1 MLCCGPA
8 SLNLQMLVCKIII
21 KKLPF
26 ALDYLAMPGTTASD
40 YPCGVIVE
48 VPYRQS
54 TSIGIV
60 IQTTASLD
68 VPLHKAKT
76 IKSISRNRIDLTNIE
91 AFYLKFA
98 NYYGASISE
107 LLTMVIP
114 KRLWAM
120 DDVDSPTWCHALP
133 LNPSKESAL
142 TSSAQR
148 LYRRLKQRGC
158 MRYSQMLYE
167 GYKSVTIQQCLDKV
181 AIEAGDDTVRK
192 KILEPPALSDI
203 QKTVF
208 EKIMLA
214 PKGIHYINGVTGS
227 GKTYLYIACARHWI
241 SLGYQV
247 LLLVPE
253 IGLTPQL
260 YKKFETFVHACHI
273 AMLHSALSDH
283 QRAHIWKE
291 CANGDIK
298 LLIGTRSAL
307 FVPMANLAVIIMDE
321 EHDLSYKQL
330 SQIRYSARGAAF
342 MRAKADGCQLI
353 LGSATPSLACL
364 RLINDARLTQHSLLS
379 RYTDVRM
386 PKVEIIPIHE
396 EKCRVGF
403 SRVALDAIQ
412 VAVDKRQRV
421 LVFLNRRGYAPCL
434 WCPACDQAITC
445 PGCDRPFTYHQAE
458 QRMACHRCQVVDAVT
473 RQCQQCHTDSCIPL
487 GQGTE
492 KVSIFLQEHFP
503 EVPVIKMDRD
513 TCGTWGQLSATL
525 GTIHK
530 PGHKIIVATQML
542 IKGHHIDDLNTVIV
556 LESDQSLK
564 SKDYKA
570 GETLLAQMGQVI
582 GRSGRGREQGVV
594 YIQSNYPDHPLW
606 SFIREH
612 QYDDAA
618 AYLLNQRRQY
628 SLPPYTAQ
636 LAVYFTSATMDK
648 AQQLAAMLVKRLNA
662 EHKNCTIIGPM
673 PSLFAK
679 LNGMHRA
686 VVVIQ
691 SSQTASMHAIMQ
703 SVSQLKRT
711 ERQYSSIVFERDPV
725 EI

>member
-98 NYYGASISE
+98 NYYGASIAE

-114 KRLWAM
+114 KRLWVM
-120 DDVDSPTWCHALP
+120 DAFISPDWYHALVIK
-133 LNPSKESAL
+133 PSQESAL
-142 TSSAQR
+142 TNSAQK
-148 LYRRLKQRGC
+148 LYRWLKKSGNS
-158 MRYSQMLYE
+158 RYSQMLHE
-167 GYKSVTIQQCLDKV
+167 GYRSVTIQQCLDKGV
-181 AIEAGDDTVRK
+181 IASYCDIECINLPK
-192 KILEPPALSDI
+192 PPILSDI
-203 QKTVF
+203 QKSAF

-241 SLGYQV
+241 SLGHQV

-260 YKKFETFVHACHI
+260 YRKFESFLPARHI
-273 AMLHSALSDH
+273 ATLHSALPDH
-283 QRAHIWKE
+283 QRAHIWQE
-291 CANGDIK
+291 CASGDIK

-307 FVPMANLAVIIMDE
+307 FVPMAKLAAIIMDE

-342 MRAKADGCQLI
+342 MRAKTDGCQLI

-364 RLINDARLTQHSLLS
+364 RLINDARLVQHSLRS
-379 RYTDVRM
+379 RFTDVRM
-386 PKVEIIPIHE
+386 PRVDLIPIHE
-396 EKCRVGF
+396 EKCSVGF
-403 SRVALDAIQ
+403 SQAALDAIQ
-412 VAVDKRQRV
+412 TAMDKRQRV

-434 WCPACDQAITC
+434 WCPTCDHAISC
-445 PGCDRPFTYHQAE
+445 PGCDRPYTYHQAE
-458 QRMACHRCQVVDAVT
+458 QRLACHRCQAAVEVT
-473 RQCQQCHTDSCIPL
+473 RHCPKCHAESCVPL

-492 KVSIFLQEHFP
+492 KVSIFLQQRFP
-503 EVPVIKMDRD
+503 EVPVIKMDKD
-513 TCGTWGQLSATL
+513 TCGTWSQLSTTL
-525 GTIHK
+525 NTIHK
-530 PGHKIIVATQML
+530 PGHKIIVATQMM
-542 IKGHHIDDLNTVIV
+542 IKGHHIEDLNTVIV
-556 LESDQSLK
+556 LESDQSLR

-570 GETLLAQMGQVI
+570 GESLLAQMGQVI
-582 GRSGRGREQGVV
+582 GRSGRGLEQGVV
-594 YIQSNYPDHPLW
+594 YIQTSYSDHPLW
-606 SFIREH
+606 SFIKAHR
-612 QYDDAA
+612 YDDAA
-618 AYLLNQRRQY
+618 HYLLKQRHQY
-628 SLPPYTAQ
+628 GLPPYTAQ
-636 LAVYFTSATMDK
+636 LAVYFSSATIEK
-648 AQQLAAMLVKRLNA
+648 ADRMATSLVRRLTN
-662 EHKNCTIIGPM
+662 EHQSCSIIGPM

-691 SSQTASMHAIMQ
+691 SSQSADMHAIMQ
-703 SVSQLKRT
+703 TVAHLKRT
-711 ERQYSSIVFERDPV
+711 DKRYTGIIYERDPV
-725 EI
+725 EL